1 MHEYGTK
8 QGARSKGKKKSW
20 QYEQHPMYVRGNDKE
35 WRYQIEVGKKVGA
48 ACNPILVKVWA
59 ESIVMWADRR
69 DMLTRKGMLKKS
81 VTDDL
86 IGE

>member
-1 MHEYGTK
+1 MGGTYK
-8 QGARSKGKKKSW
+8 
-20 QYEQHPMYVRGNDKE
+20 
-35 WRYQIEVGKKVGA
+35 
-48 ACNPILVKVWA
+48 PILVTVWA

-69 DMLTRKGMLKKS
+69 DMLTKKGVMKKS